1 MRDRSID
8 EFESLFERASIPVLD
23 IRELPITRVCA
34 VIKDDALDDSVFA
47 LAAYL
52 EDRFSATVS
61 VLHPDGVDTARL
73 HDAAKEKGFDWSNE
87 PFGSTAELVGQISIG
102 KSQLVLLPELTVGKP
117 TSSDEA
123 ARSSQ
128 PALPVVDLD
137 AVVTGTTPPILTV
150 RSPISD
156 PRVVFGNILHGLTGN
171 FRQTQNFAYS
181 FTLAE
186 DHGRLSL
193 LHAIE
198 DSEVQDVRDTLQLSP
213 DITESTGNDLVEALT
228 HHGER
233 YLKAV
238 VAAAR
243 KRPFDVG
250 YQLAVGE
257 IVPLVKAELK
267 RGDYGLLVV
276 GSHTDGHSHVSANDY
291 QLLHQVW
298 DIPVLAL

>member
-23 IRELPITRVCA
+23 IRDVPITRICA
-34 VIKDDALDDSVFA
+34 VIKNDVLDDSILS
-47 LAAYL
+47 LARYL
-52 EDRFSATVS
+52 KERFDATVN
-61 VLHPDGVDTARL
+61 VLHPSGVDTGSLR
-73 HDAAKEKGFDWSNE
+73 DAARKDGFAWSDD
-87 PFGSTAELVGQISIG
+87 PFSSTAELVGQISIG
-102 KSQLVLLPELTVGKP
+102 KSQLVLLPEPK
-117 TSSDEA
+117 DES
-123 ARSSQ
+123 ARSSKPTLPTSK

-156 PRVVFGNILHGLTGN
+156 PQAVFGNILHGLTGN

-186 DHGRLSL
+186 DHGRLTL

-198 DSEVQDVRDTLQLSP
+198 DSDVQDVRDTLQLSP
-213 DITESTGNDLVEALT
+213 DIAESAGDDLVEALT

-243 KRPFDVG
+243 ERPFDVS
-250 YQLAVGE
+250 YRLAVGE
-257 IVPLVKAELK
+257 IVALVQGELK
-267 RGDYGLLVV
+267 RGDYHLLVV
-276 GSHTDGHSHVSANDY
+276 GSHTDGHSHVSSDDY
-291 QLLHQVW
+291 QLLHQVR

>member
-8 EFESLFERASIPVLD
+8 EFESVFERASIPVLD
-23 IRELPITRVCA
+23 IGVVRITRICA
-34 VIKDDALDDSVFA
+34 VTKNDSLDDSVFL
-47 LAAYL
+47 LARYL
-52 EDRFSATVS
+52 KERFDATVS
-61 VLHPDGVDTARL
+61 VLHPSGVDAARL
-73 HDAAKEKGFDWSNE
+73 CDAAKQSGFAWWDD

-102 KSQLVLLPELTVGKP
+102 RSQLVLLPEP
-117 TSSDEA
+117 EDEA
-123 ARSSQ
+123 ARF
-128 PALPVVDLD
+128 VDLD

-150 RSPISD
+150 RMPVAD
-156 PRVVFGNILHGLTGN
+156 PRAVFGNILHGLTGN

-198 DSEVQDVRDTLQLSP
+198 DSDVQDVRDTLQVSP
-213 DITESTGNDLVEALT
+213 DIAESTGDELIRAMM

-238 VAAAR
+238 VTAAR
-243 KRPFDVG
+243 QRPFDVS
-250 YQLAVGE
+250 YRLAVGE
-257 IVPLVKAELK
+257 VVALVQDELR

-276 GSHTDGHSHVSANDY
+276 GSHTDGHSHVSADDY
-291 QLLHQVW
+291 QLLHQVR

>member
-23 IRELPITRVCA
+23 IGDVSITRICA
-34 VIKDDALDDSVFA
+34 VTRNNALDDSILA
-47 LAAYL
+47 LARYL
-52 EDRFSATVS
+52 KERFDATVN
-61 VLHPDGVDTARL
+61 VLHPSGVDTGSLR
-73 HDAAKEKGFDWSNE
+73 DAVEQCGFAWSGD
-87 PFGSTAELVGQISIG
+87 PFSSTAELVGQISIG
-102 KSQLVLLPELTVGKP
+102 KSQLVLLPEPEDG
-117 TSSDEA
+117 S
-123 ARSSQ
+123 ARSG
-128 PALPVVDLD
+128 PGVPGALPVVDLD

-156 PRVVFGNILHGLTGN
+156 PRAVFGNILHGLTGN

-186 DHGRLSL
+186 DHGRLTL

-213 DITESTGNDLVEALT
+213 DIAESAGDDLVEALT

-243 KRPFDVG
+243 KRPFDVS
-250 YQLAVGE
+250 YRLAVGE
-257 IVPLVKAELK
+257 VVALVQGELK

-276 GSHTDGHSHVSANDY
+276 GSHTDGHSHVSADDY
-291 QLLHQVW
+291 QLLHQVR

>member
-23 IRELPITRVCA
+23 IRDVPITRICA
-34 VIKDDALDDSVFA
+34 VIKNDVLDDSILA
-47 LAAYL
+47 LARYL
-52 EDRFSATVS
+52 KERFDATVN
-61 VLHPDGVDTARL
+61 VLHPATVDTGSLR
-73 HDAAKEKGFDWSNE
+73 DAVEQSGFAWSGD
-87 PFGSTAELVGQISIG
+87 PFSSTAELVGQISIG
-102 KSQLVLLPELTVGKP
+102 KSQLVLLSEPKDESAG
-117 TSSDEA
+117 SSK
-123 ARSSQ
+123 

-150 RSPISD
+150 RSPVSD
-156 PRVVFGNILHGLTGN
+156 PRAVFCNILHGLTGN
-171 FRQTQNFAYS
+171 FRQTQNFAIS

-186 DHGRLSL
+186 DHGRLTL

-198 DSEVQDVRDTLQLSP
+198 DSDVQDVRDTLQLSP
-213 DITESTGNDLVEALT
+213 DIAESAGDDLVEALT

-243 KRPFDVG
+243 ERPFDVS
-250 YQLAVGE
+250 YRLAVGE
-257 IVPLVKAELK
+257 IVALVQGELK

-276 GSHTDGHSHVSANDY
+276 GSHTDGHSHVSSDDY
-291 QLLHQVW
+291 QLLHQVR